1 MPRPLNAR
9 RIRGGMPTG
18 VFKPAGIPG
27 RELSEVVL
35 GLDGAEAIRL
45 ADLEGLYQEAAARQM
60 GVSRQ
65 TFGRILEDAHRIVA
79 DAIINQKM
87 LRLEGG
93 QVIEQEEQR
102 MHRKVA
108 VPSRDGV
115 VDAHFGHCQYF
126 SVFTIQDGAI
136 ADEHVVDSAES
147 CGCKSDIASI
157 LAKQGVSLMLA
168 GNMGEGAVKVLKANG
183 IEVIRG
189 ASGPVRAVVEAWL
202 AGSVADSGVG
212 CVEHGDAGHQC
223 AHS

>member
-9 RIRGGMPTG
+9 RIRGGMATG

-27 RELSEVVL
+27 RELEEIIL

-79 DAIINQKM
+79 DAIINRKM

-93 QVIEQEEQR
+93 QVVEQKEQC
-102 MHRKVA
+102 MHQKVA
-108 VPSRDGV
+108 VPSRDGM

-126 SVFTIQDGAI
+126 SVFSIQDGGI
-136 ADEHVVDSAES
+136 SGEQVVDSAES

-157 LAKQGVSLMLA
+157 LAKQGVTLMLA

-189 ASGPVRAVVEAWL
+189 ASGAVRPVVEAWL
-202 AGSVADSGVG
+202 AGTITDSGVG
-212 CVEHGDAGHQC
+212 CAEHGDAEHHC
-223 AHS
+223 SH

>member
-9 RIRGGMPTG
+9 RIRGGMATG
-18 VFKPAGIPG
+18 LFKPAGIPG
-27 RELSEVVL
+27 RELEEIVL

-79 DAIINQKM
+79 DAIINRKM

-93 QVIEQEEQR
+93 QVVEQEEKR
-102 MHRKVA
+102 MHEKVA
-108 VPSRDGV
+108 VPSRDGM

-126 SVFTIQDGAI
+126 SVFSIQDRKI
-136 ADEHVVDSAES
+136 SSEQIVDSAES

-189 ASGPVRAVVEAWL
+189 ASGAVRSVVEAWL
-202 AGSVADSGVG
+202 AGSVTDSGVG
-212 CVEHGDAGHQC
+212 CTEHGDANHQC
-223 AHS
+223 SH